1 MQIIRAI
8 IWVAVFAILL
18 VFTAN
23 NWRPVEVKV
32 WEGLILET
40 KIPALVI
47 VAFLLGLLPMWL
59 LHRGR
64 TWQLNRRISGL
75 ESAARS
81 AAASLARVSEEKP
94 ALGEEPA
101 SEQAEPA
108 PAGEPESAA
117 EKGTDTKA

>member
-1 MQIIRAI
+1 MQIVRVI

-94 ALGEEPA
+94 APAQVPA
-101 SEQAEPA
+101 SDEAPPA
-108 PAGEPESAA
+108 LVSEPESSG
-117 EKGTDTKA
+117 EQGTDTKA

>member
-1 MQIIRAI
+1 MRIIRSILWIVLLA
-8 IWVAVFAILL
+8 ALL

-47 VAFLLGLLPMWL
+47 GALIIGLVPMWL

-64 TWQLNRRISGL
+64 VWRLQRRIGAL

-81 AAASLARVSEEKP
+81 AAATLAHADP
-94 ALGEEPA
+94 APVQPPAEPEPA
-101 SEQAEPA
+101 TEASATQATDPA
-108 PAGEPESAA
+108 
-117 EKGTDTKA
+117 TDKDNP

>member
-81 AAASLARVSEEKP
+81 AAASLARASEEKP
-94 ALGEEPA
+94 ALAEEPA
-101 SEQAEPA
+101 SEQLEPA
-108 PAGEPESAA
+108 PAGEPESAS
-117 EKGTDTKA
+117 EQGTDPKA